1 MKISTKE
8 QLFQAVF
15 ELVNQG
21 MVSDLAECGE
31 YPKAVDVAECGIDT
45 VFAQN
50 EVELEPTDKLLKE
63 LTKKLRYY
71 I

>member
-1 MKISTKE
+1 
-8 QLFQAVF
+8 
-15 ELVNQG
+15 